1 MFFKIIL
8 ISTILLS
15 NLTFSSEKDSQNQ
28 QRQAISTF
36 YSNIDCMKNFLSL
49 PVSFVRPNETI
60 QTSKV
65 TQDILIWL
73 TMYIPRFYSVETNLG
88 HIHSIIQII
97 SRDNPTID
105 AEYKAIQSIQW
116 DNVDMTYEELQTNL
130 ANLVQ
135 FYKKYKTEIQS
146 HASCTLQPEDK
157 TPSIVS
163 NNTEKPTEKLKPQPD
178 LNKNNS
184 DNYKI
189 IIAKLK
195 NCIVAFLKAFC
206 KYITN
211 KLSKIKII

>member
-36 YSNIDCMKNFLSL
+36 YSNIDWMKNFLSL
-49 PVSFVRPNETI
+49 PVSFVNPNL
-60 QTSKV
+60 TSK
-65 TQDILIWL
+65 TSKLPENTHKWL
-73 TMYIPRFYSVETNLG
+73 KSYMPRFYNVETNFR
-88 HIHSIIQII
+88 HIDSIIQII
-97 SRDNPTID
+97 SRENPTID
-105 AEYKAIQSIQW
+105 AEYKAIQSIKW

-195 NCIVAFLKAFC
+195 NYIVTFFKGIYA
-206 KYITN
+206 YITN
-211 KLSKIKII
+211 KFYTSK